1 MVLHVCHWM
10 QFVPARVVG
19 VENGADW
26 KKPVLTLSMEKG
38 IIHPPGSRAVLTQL
52 EGGKLRIAGTILLE

>member
-1 MVLHVCHWM
+1 M

-19 VENGADW
+19 VENGTDW